1 MTKQLL
7 VVENLD
13 INFELHEKNVH
24 AVRNVSFKVAE
35 GETLAL
41 VGESGS
47 GKSVTS
53 MSVMRLL
60 PEKFARYSK
69 DSRITFDGISI
80 LDADEKTL
88 RDLRGNRISVIFQ
101 EPMTSL
107 NPFMRIGTQLIEAA
121 RVHNTKLGKKE
132 AGQKALALLER
143 VGIKEA
149 ERRMKQYPHEFSG
162 GQLQRIMIAMA
173 LINEP

>member
-1 MTKQLL
+1 MTA
-7 VVENLD
+7 
-13 INFELHEKNVH
+13 FP
-24 AVRNVSFKVAE
+24 F
-35 GETLAL
+35 
-41 VGESGS
+41 
-47 GKSVTS
+47 
-53 MSVMRLL
+53 
-60 PEKFARYSK
+60 
-69 DSRITFDGISI
+69 

-107 NPFMRIGTQLIEAA
+107 NPFMRIGAQLIEAA
-121 RVHNTKLGKKE
+121 RVHNKKLGKKE

-173 LINEP
+173 LINEPDLLIADESDHCFGCTIQADDSRSAPRFATANGYGDYLHYPRFGFGGTLFQNRLRHA